1 MAVDERRRR
10 ELFDELSQL
19 LGADMASALFEHLP
33 PAREDV
39 ATVQQVE
46 DLGAEMEQRFDLME
60 QRFDQL
66 DGRFDRIDERFDR
79 IDERFTRIAGR
90 FDRVDERSAR
100 TDGRF
105 DRVDGHLQ
113 SLEENLEADLD
124 SREER
129 LADRLTAAWRR
140 DLLIHSTGQ
149 VFALAAAVAAL
160 VGLG

>member
-10 ELFDELSQL
+10 ELFDELSRL

-39 ATVQQVE
+39 ATVRQVE
-46 DLGAEMEQRFDLME
+46 DLRAEMEQRFDLME
-60 QRFDQL
+60 QRFD
-66 DGRFDRIDERFDR
+66 RIDERFDQ
-79 IDERFTRIAGR
+79 IDERFARIEGR
-90 FDRVDERSAR
+90 FERIGERFAR
-100 TDGRF
+100 TDGRL
-105 DRVDGHLQ
+105 DRVDGHFR